1 MTRQPVYPPIAALV
15 DLLSDTTPESIGS
28 IAERMGVSRRAIEKG
43 IEELKRSG
51 FPVICG
57 SRGCMRAT
65 TKAELRAA
73 YRSERRRALQQMV
86 NTRGRLKAIA
96 ALERQ
101 TVLFPELA
109 A

>member
-1 MTRQPVYPPIAALV
+1 MDVP
-15 DLLSDTTPESIGS
+15 
-28 IAERMGVSRRAIEKG
+28 RRAIEKAV
-43 IEELKRSG
+43 EELKRSG
-51 FPVICG
+51 YPVICG
-57 SRGCMRAT
+57 NRGCKRAT
-65 TKAELRAA
+65 TVAELRAA
-73 YRSERRRALQQMV
+73 YRSERARAIGQMV